1 MASSVPTAAAAVGYD
16 TETFGPSL
24 TIGSNWYK
32 ANFFGINPNSVSA
45 TQNSSGSVTIA
56 GGGDSYNEQLSSAE
70 ETSTGWQGV
79 AFGGGAYI
87 QATLSFTGA
96 YSGSGGWPSFWS
108 NDIETMSGSG
118 NAQWQGQAAGY
129 NDSLEA
135 DFMEYWGSNW
145 YGAAMH
151 NWYGRSGSG
160 VAVSTN
166 LPQFTLPAGTVAS
179 QPNTYG
185 FLWVPATN
193 TTQGYAKFFFDGT
206 QVGNTVYWNKYN
218 PATPPSPVSGSTAFS
233 VLDARHLAL
242 ILGSG
247 PNNPMTVDSVQVW
260 QASTANDLFN
270 GVPVTPPPPVVTPS
284 PNDTI
289 VKAGSTAAITDA
301 SGNAWTITSGGQVAV
316 NGVVDAITGGVI
328 ELAYVNGTIWQEN
341 NHDTWYGETKPNDS
355 WSAGTQTSPLPTAP
369 AVVAAPTAPVVVTV
383 PASEGN
389 VTVAVS
395 NETINAASGD
405 HTFFI
410 SGGADTFN
418 LSGGVDTVQDTGTG
432 GNTFRLPVAG
442 NGSAIFSAS
451 VLSDA
456 DVFDLT
462 AALKGTAWTGSTGTL
477 GSYLHTVQNGANTD
491 LLVSATATTNASGTV
506 LATFHHQSAS
516 LSTILAHSI
525 A

>member
-1 MASSVPTAAAAVGYD
+1 
-16 TETFGPSL
+16 
-24 TIGSNWYK
+24 
-32 ANFFGINPNSVSA
+32 
-45 TQNSSGSVTIA
+45 
-56 GGGDSYNEQLSSAE
+56 
-70 ETSTGWQGV
+70 
-79 AFGGGAYI
+79 
-87 QATLSFTGA
+87 
-96 YSGSGGWPSFWS
+96 
-108 NDIETMSGSG
+108 
-118 NAQWQGQAAGY
+118 
-129 NDSLEA
+129 
-135 DFMEYWGSNW
+135 
-145 YGAAMH
+145 
-151 NWYGRSGSG
+151 
-160 VAVSTN
+160 
-166 LPQFTLPAGTVAS
+166 
-179 QPNTYG
+179 
-185 FLWVPATN
+185 
-193 TTQGYAKFFFDGT
+193 
-206 QVGNTVYWNKYN
+206 
-218 PATPPSPVSGSTAFS
+218 
-233 VLDARHLAL
+233 
-242 ILGSG
+242 
-247 PNNPMTVDSVQVW
+247 
-260 QASTANDLFN
+260 
-270 GVPVTPPPPVVTPS
+270 VTPS
-284 PNDTI
+284 ANDT
-289 VKAGSTAAITDA
+289 VVLAGSTAAITDA

-316 NGVVDAITGGVI
+316 NGAVDAITGGVI

-341 NHDTWYGETKPNDS
+341 NSDAWYGETAPNDS
-355 WSAGTQTSPLPTAP
+355 WSPGTTTSPLPTAS